1 MNNTVFILKD
11 IFYLVFILVFLS
23 SLKTFENHKF
33 KFVAMI
39 SNNVKLLIIKRLSI
53 FIKNIRQIKS
63 TVYMKYINYSTKRVE
78 T

>member
-11 IFYLVFILVFLS
+11 IFNFYFFLGI
-23 SLKTFENHKF
+23 SLKTFKNHRF

-53 FIKNIRQIKS
+53 FIKNIRQ
-63 TVYMKYINYSTKRVE
+63 KYSLYEIHKLFNE
-78 T
+78 TS

>member
-11 IFYLVFILVFLS
+11 IVYLLFFFFGI
-23 SLKTFENHKF
+23 SLKTFKNHKF

-53 FIKNIRQIKS
+53 FIKNIRQ
-63 TVYMKYINYSTKRVE
+63 KYSLYEIHKLFNE
-78 T
+78 TS

>member
-11 IFYLVFILVFLS
+11 IFYLLFFFFGI
-23 SLKTFENHKF
+23 SLKTFKNHKF

-53 FIKNIRQIKS
+53 FIKNIRQ
-63 TVYMKYINYSTKRVE
+63 KYSLYEIHKLFNE
-78 T
+78 TS

>member
-11 IFYLVFILVFLS
+11 IFYLFFFLVFLS
-23 SLKTFENHKF
+23 SLKTFKNHKF

-53 FIKNIRQIKS
+53 FIKNIRQ
-63 TVYMKYINYSTKRVE
+63 KYSLYEIHKLFNE
-78 T
+78 TS

>member
-11 IFYLVFILVFLS
+11 IFYLLFFFFGI
-23 SLKTFENHKF
+23 SLKTFKNHKF
-33 KFVAMI
+33 KCVAMI
-39 SNNVKLLIIKRLSI
+39 SNNVKLLVIKRLSI
-53 FIKNIRQIKS
+53 FIEISDKS

>member
-11 IFYLVFILVFLS
+11 IFYLLFFFGI
-23 SLKTFENHKF
+23 SLKTFKNHKF

-53 FIKNIRQIKS
+53 FIKNIRQ
-63 TVYMKYINYSTKRVE
+63 KYSLYEIHKLFNE
-78 T
+78 TS

>member
-11 IFYLVFILVFLS
+11 IVYLLFFFFGI
-23 SLKTFENHKF
+23 SLKTFKNHKF

-53 FIKNIRQIKS
+53 FIKNIRQ
-63 TVYMKYINYSTKRVE
+63 KYSLYEIHK
-78 T
+78 

>member
-23 SLKTFENHKF
+23 SLKTFKNHKF

-39 SNNVKLLIIKRLSI
+39 SNDVKLRIIKRLSI
-53 FIKNIRQIKS
+53 FIKNIRQ
-63 TVYMKYINYSTKRVE
+63 KYSLYEIHKLFNKTS
-78 T
+78 

>member
-11 IFYLVFILVFLS
+11 IVYLLFFLGI
-23 SLKTFENHKF
+23 SLKTFKNHKF

-53 FIKNIRQIKS
+53 FIKNIRQ
-63 TVYMKYINYSTKRVE
+63 KYSLYEIHKLFNE
-78 T
+78 TS

>member
-11 IFYLVFILVFLS
+11 IFYLLFLFGI
-23 SLKTFENHKF
+23 SLKTFKNHKF

-53 FIKNIRQIKS
+53 FIK
-63 TVYMKYINYSTKRVE
+63 KYQTKVQYI
-78 T
+78 

>member
-11 IFYLVFILVFLS
+11 IFYLVFFLVFLS
-23 SLKTFENHKF
+23 SLKTFKNHKF

-53 FIKNIRQIKS
+53 FIKNIRQ
-63 TVYMKYINYSTKRVE
+63 KYSLYEIHKLFNE
-78 T
+78 TS